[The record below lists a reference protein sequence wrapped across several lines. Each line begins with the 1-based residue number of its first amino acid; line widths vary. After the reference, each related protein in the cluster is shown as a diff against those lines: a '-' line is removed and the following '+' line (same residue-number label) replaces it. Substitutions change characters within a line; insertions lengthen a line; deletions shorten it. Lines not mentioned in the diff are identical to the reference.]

1 MAWGRLLRG
10 YFRAACHGTARPG
23 KLEACTARHFAY
35 ATNDN
40 EDDTHAM
47 STRIYTHEACF
58 EHRPGPHHPESPER
72 LRAVLEAL
80 KTPEFAQ
87 ADWCEAPLGT
97 FEQVALIHTPDYVQ
111 NVRELAPQDGYRALD
126 AGDTIMSPGTLEAV
140 MRCVG
145 AACAGVD
152 DVVSRAADNVFC
164 ATRPCGHHAEAD
176 RAMGFCVFNQA
187 AIAALHARQRHG
199 VQRVAV
205 VDFDVHH
212 GNGTQNSFYDD
223 ADLFYGSCH
232 QSPFYPGTGAR
243 HEAGVAGNIVNIP
256 LARGCSSAT
265 FRAAMTDQLLPAL
278 REFAPELL
286 IISAGFDAHHL
297 DPLGGLRFTD
307 EDYHWITQE
316 LLKVA
321 DASAQGR
328 VVSVLEG
335 GYSLD
340 GLASGTAAHV
350 RALMGR

>member
-1 MAWGRLLRG
+1 
-10 YFRAACHGTARPG
+10 
-23 KLEACTARHFAY
+23 
-35 ATNDN
+35 
-40 EDDTHAM
+40 M
-47 STRIYTHEACF
+47 STLIYTHAACF

-72 LRAVLEAL
+72 LQAVLQAL
-80 KTPEFAQ
+80 KTPEFA
-87 ADWCEAPLGT
+87 AATWRDAPLGT
-97 FEQVALIHTPDYVQ
+97 FEQVLMVHTQDYVDH
-111 NVRELAPQDGYRALD
+111 VESLSPQDGYRALD
-126 AGDTIMSPGTLEAV
+126 AGDTIMSPGTLQAV

-152 DVVSRAADNVFC
+152 AVMTKEAANVFC

-187 AIAALHARQRHG
+187 AIAALHAREQHG

-212 GNGTQNSFYDD
+212 GNGTQNSFFNDPE
-223 ADLFYGSCH
+223 LFYGSCH

-243 HEAGVAGNIVNIP
+243 QECGVANNIVNIP
-256 LARGCSSAT
+256 LAPGCDSAK
-265 FRAAMTDQLLPAL
+265 FRASMTNEMLPAL
-278 REFAPELL
+278 RRFAPELL

-307 EDYHWITQE
+307 DDYHWITRE
-316 LLKVA
+316 LMKVA
-321 DASAQGR
+321 DETAHSR

-335 GYSLD
+335 GYSLE

-350 RALMGR
+350 RALMGA